1 MINVTKPY
9 LPPLEEVLPLLEQI
23 WASGVLSNNGPFH
36 AQLESEIQQVLG
48 LGPVSLFCN
57 ATIALIAAQQALS
70 IQGEVITTPYSFV
83 ATSHALKWMQ
93 NTPVFVDIEPDSLC
107 IDPARIEEA
116 ITDSTAAIM
125 PLHCYG
131 NTCDT
136 EAIKHIADKYDLKV
150 IYDACHSFGVQDQGG
165 SVLRHGDLS
174 VVSFHAT
181 KVFNTFEGGLLV
193 SSDSAL
199 KRKIDHLKNFGFV
212 DETTVIEAG
221 LNGKMSEFNAA
232 LGLVQLRHLD
242 RVRSARGNL
251 DALYRKLLT
260 PVRGISCIEPR
271 QQVERNYAYFP
282 ILVEQDFNQSRD
294 ELYEHLKYEDIY
306 ARRYFYPLISAFPMY
321 RDLPSSDPS
330 NLPVATDISQ
340 RIICLPLYPDLSE
353 ADVVK
358 ICNVISDLGQ

>member
-1 MINVTKPY
+1 M
-9 LPPLEEVLPLLEQI
+9 
-23 WASGVLSNNGPFH
+23 
-36 AQLESEIQQVLG
+36 
-48 LGPVSLFCN
+48 
-57 ATIALIAAQQALS
+57 
-70 IQGEVITTPYSFV
+70 
-83 ATSHALKWMQ
+83 
-93 NTPVFVDIEPDSLC
+93 
-107 IDPARIEEA
+107 
-116 ITDSTAAIM
+116 
-125 PLHCYG
+125 
-131 NTCDT
+131 
-136 EAIKHIADKYDLKV
+136 
-150 IYDACHSFGVQDQGG
+150 
-165 SVLRHGDLS
+165 LRHGDLS

-340 RIICLPLYPDLSE
+340 RIICSLTRF
-353 ADVVK
+353 
-358 ICNVISDLGQ
+358 I